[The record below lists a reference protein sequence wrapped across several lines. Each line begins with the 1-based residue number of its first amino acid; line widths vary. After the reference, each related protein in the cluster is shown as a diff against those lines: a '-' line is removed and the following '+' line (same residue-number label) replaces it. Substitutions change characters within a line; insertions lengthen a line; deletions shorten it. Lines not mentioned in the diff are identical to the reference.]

1 MFDDILIGDDAPKVV
16 NAIIEIPKNTS
27 NKYEYDEKL
36 GIIKLDRVLHSPFH
50 YPFDYGFIPE
60 TRSPD
65 GDHLDILVIT
75 DSPVF
80 PGCLLEVKVIGAMIM
95 SDDKGQDEKIL
106 AVPVGNPIYKHYKNL
121 SSVSPHFLREVQHFF
136 SDYKFLEDKE
146 PSEIKGWVDVKEA
159 YKIIKDAQKLYKTE
173 KISVETK

>member
-1 MFDDILIGDDAPKVV
+1 MFNHILIGKNSPKVV

-36 GIIKLDRVLHSPFH
+36 GVIKLDRVLHSPFH

-65 GDHLDILVIT
+65 GDHLDVLVIT

-80 PGCLLEVKVIGAMIM
+80 PGCLLEVKVLGAMIM

-106 AVPVGNPIYKHYKNL
+106 AVPVGNPIYKHYKKL
-121 SSVSPHFLREVQHFF
+121 SDVSPHFLREVEHFF
-136 SDYKFLEDKE
+136 SDYKFLEDKV
-146 PSEIKGWVDVKEA
+146 PSQIKGWVKRKEA
-159 YKIIKDAQKLYKTE
+159 YKIIKEAQATYHGEQVAVVKK
-173 KISVETK
+173 

>member
-1 MFDDILIGDDAPKVV
+1 MFDHILIGKIAPKVV
-16 NAIIEIPKNTS
+16 NAIIEIPKGTH

-36 GIIKLDRVLHSPFH
+36 GVIKLDRVLHSPFH

-65 GDHLDILVIT
+65 GDHLDVLVIT

-80 PGCLLEVKVIGAMIM
+80 VGCLLEVKVIGAMIM

-106 AVPVGNPIYKHYKNL
+106 AVPLHNPQYKHYKRL
-121 SSVSPHFLREVQHFF
+121 SDVSPHLLREIEHFF

-146 PSEIKGWVDVKEA
+146 PSKIKGWVKRREA
-159 YKIIKDAQKLYKTE
+159 YKIIREAKATYHGEQVALKSK
-173 KISVETK
+173 

>member
-1 MFDDILIGDDAPKVV
+1 MFHHIQIGKKSPKIV

-27 NKYEYDEKL
+27 NKYEYDEDL

-65 GDHLDILVIT
+65 GDHLDVLVIT

-80 PGCLLEVKVIGAMIM
+80 PGCLLEVKVIGAMLM
-95 SDDKGQDEKIL
+95 SDDKGMDEKIL
-106 AVPVGNPIYKHYKNL
+106 AVPVGNAQYKHFTKL
-121 SSVSPHFLREVQHFF
+121 SHVSPHFLREVEHFF
-136 SDYKFLEDKE
+136 SDYKLLEDKE
-146 PSEIKGWVDVKEA
+146 PSTIKGWVNRQEA
-159 YKIIKDAQKLYKTE
+159 YKIIKEAQATYHGELVASKDK
-173 KISVETK
+173 

>member
-1 MFDDILIGDDAPKVV
+1 MFDHILIGKKSPKIV

-36 GIIKLDRVLHSPFH
+36 GVIKLDRILHSPFH

-65 GDHLDILVIT
+65 GDHLDVLVIT

-80 PGCLLEVKVIGAMIM
+80 PGCLLEVKVLGAMIM
-95 SDDKGQDEKIL
+95 SDDKGLDEKIL
-106 AVPVGNPIYKHYKNL
+106 AVPIGNPIYKHYKKL
-121 SSVSPHFLREVQHFF
+121 SDVSPHFLREVEHFF
-136 SDYKFLEDKE
+136 ADYKQLEDKE
-146 PSEIKGWVDVKEA
+146 PSTIKGWVKRRDA
-159 YKIIKDAQKLYKTE
+159 YKIIKEAKATYHGELIVNE
-173 KISVETK
+173 K

>member
-1 MFDDILIGDDAPKVV
+1 MFNHILIGKSAPKIV
-16 NAIIEIPKNTS
+16 NAIVEIPKNTH

-36 GIIKLDRVLHSPFH
+36 GVIKLDRVLHSPFH

-65 GDHLDILVIT
+65 GDHLDVLIIT

-80 PGCLLEVKVIGAMIM
+80 PGCLLEVKVIGAMLM
-95 SDDKGQDEKIL
+95 SDDKGMDEKIL

-121 SSVSPHFLREVQHFF
+121 SHVSPHLLREIEHFF

-146 PSEIKGWVDVKEA
+146 PSSIKGWVDRTEA
-159 YKIIKDAQKLYKTE
+159 YKIIKEAQATYHGEILKLKG
-173 KISVETK
+173 

>member
-1 MFDDILIGDDAPKVV
+1 MFHHIQIGKSAPKIV
-16 NAIIEIPKNTS
+16 NVIIEIPKGTH

-80 PGCLLEVKVIGAMIM
+80 VGCLLEVKVIGAMLM

-106 AVPVGNPIYKHYKNL
+106 AIPLHNPMYKHYKNV
-121 SSVSPHFLREVQHFF
+121 SDVSPHFLREVAHFF
-136 SDYKFLEDKE
+136 TDYKFLEDKE
-146 PSEIKGWVDVKEA
+146 PSKIKGWVNRFEA
-159 YKIIKDAQKLYKTE
+159 YKIINEAQAAYHGE
-173 KISVETK
+173 QVNHE

>member
-1 MFDDILIGDDAPKVV
+1 MFSHIQIGSGSPKIV

-36 GIIKLDRVLHSPFH
+36 GIIKLDRILHSPFH

-80 PGCLLEVKVIGAMIM
+80 VGCLLEVKVIGAMIM

-106 AVPVGNPIYKHYKNL
+106 AVPVGNPIYRHYRKL
-121 SSVSPHFLREVQHFF
+121 SDVSPHFLREVEHFF
-136 SDYKFLEDKE
+136 ADYKFLEDKE
-146 PSEIKGWVDVKEA
+146 PSKIKGWVDRLGA
-159 YKIIKDAQKLYKTE
+159 YKIIKEAQAGYHGEQSDSDDK
-173 KISVETK
+173 